1 MDEMRNAYKDL
12 VGKLEGKHHLED
24 LGVVERKL
32 LKYILEHG
40 FSNCGTRTTTG
51 TPTIV
56 YWYAAL
62 IKRIEI

>member
-1 MDEMRNAYKDL
+1 MGWSFNLLTEKIHSK
-12 VGKLEGKHHLED
+12 KLPHTMVEFDHL
-24 LGVVERKL
+24 K
-32 LKYILEHG
+32 HG

-62 IKRIEI
+62 IKKSKYKKG